1 MPKTLSVICVYN
13 NKQILESFLLESLKK
28 QNINYELILINNVNN
43 EFTSA
48 AKALN
53 YAATKATGD
62 YLLFVHQDI
71 FFYDSNILKD
81 LLYYA
86 QSKPNAIIG
95 IAGTTENNEVLTNI
109 LHDIPPRPAGKRI
122 DGIHKVET
130 VDECLFLIDRNIFNK
145 IKFDE
150 NSING
155 WHLYAVDYC
164 LEAKKYGYP
173 SYVIGIDN
181 IYHRSPGFSFNNQYF
196 LILKQIIHKHRQI
209 KYIYTTM
216 GKWPTNTFKLN
227 FKINLKKIKSKI
239 KMVLF
244 QKVKIE
250 KTRYKQTEK

>member
-1 MPKTLSVICVYN
+1 MEN
-13 NKQILESFLLESLKK
+13 FLLESLKR

-71 FFYDSNILKD
+71 FFYDNNILKN
-81 LLYYA
+81 LLHYA
-86 QSKPNAIIG
+86 QSRPNAIIG
-95 IAGTTENNEVLTNI
+95 TAGRSAGNETLANI
-109 LHDIPPRPAGKRI
+109 FHGIPPRPAGKRI

-130 VDECLFLIDRNIFNK
+130 VDESLFLIDRNLFKK

-150 NSING
+150 KTING

-164 LEAKKYGYP
+164 LEAKKYGYS
-173 SYVIGIDN
+173 SYVVGIDN
-181 IYHRSPGFSFNNQYF
+181 IYHRSPGFSFNHQYF
-196 LILKQIIHKHRQI
+196 LILKQIIHKYRKM

-216 GKWPTNTFKLN
+216 GKWPTNTVKLN
-227 FKINLKKIKSKI
+227 FKINLMKIKSKI

-244 QKVKIE
+244 QKRDRKNEI
-250 KTRYKQTEK
+250 